1 MFDTAFNMGYLGL
14 QSQSERLAA
23 ISDNIA
29 NVKTTGYKRTDVRFV
44 ELMNDSRNPQ
54 PNLRLT
60 HVRPSPHQFLG
71 IQGELSLSEVET
83 NVAVDGKGLFIINTK
98 ADGTGQTYFT
108 RDGTFAPDY
117 QGYYVNKGG
126 GYLQGFPTTA
136 TTLSDSSTQTNIART
151 ATAVSG
157 LTTVRT
163 PRDSIIQAA
172 SATTT
177 ASASGNVPLIATQT
191 VGTTYAHDLA
201 VYDNLNGVH
210 DIRLTWTATATGYTL
225 AASSAD
231 GTVTING
238 GASTPVTVGTT
249 TSAVIGVTWTN
260 PATASASSITLN
272 LSSLQTGQSTQFT
285 ATAAAT
291 NGNIDGYVKS
301 LSWDEYGQVNAVLTN
316 GNISTVGQLAL
327 ASFTEQDKLEAQNS
341 TNYRLTSEAGTMA
354 ISAAQS
360 TSKGTGIIAGG
371 QLEQANA
378 DLAAELTDL
387 IVVQRSYSFNAT
399 VLRTADEMTRVVVDL
414 KR

>member
-301 LSWDEYGQVNAVLTN
+301 LSWDEYGQVN
-316 GNISTVGQLAL
+316 
-327 ASFTEQDKLEAQNS
+327 
-341 TNYRLTSEAGTMA
+341 
-354 ISAAQS
+354 
-360 TSKGTGIIAGG
+360 
-371 QLEQANA
+371 
-378 DLAAELTDL
+378 
-387 IVVQRSYSFNAT
+387 
-399 VLRTADEMTRVVVDL
+399 
-414 KR
+414 